1 MTKKLAVSVPD
12 DVAERLAREPNVS
25 AYVTEAVR
33 LRMRSEQTRE
43 MLRSAGFKITDE
55 GVARAAAERRRL
67 LESIT
72 PELRA
77 HAAELYARIQQGRV
91 W

>member
-12 DVAERLAREPNVS
+12 DVAERLARETNVS

-33 LRMRSEQTRE
+33 QRMRSEQTRE
-43 MLRSAGFKITDE
+43 MLRSLGFKITDE
-55 GVARAAAERRRL
+55 GVARAGEEFRRL
-67 LESIT
+67 RESIT

-77 HAAELYARIQQGRV
+77 EAAELYERIKQGRV